1 MKILAID
8 TSNQPLAVALY
19 ADGQVLSY
27 RETNQSRNHS
37 LQLLPFIAEMMTE
50 VQWQPTELER
60 VVVAQG
66 PGSYT
71 GVRIGVTT
79 AKTLATTL
87 GIELVGVSSLLT
99 LAANVEDSQTLVVP
113 IFDARNDNLY
123 GAVYQNQQVIWPDQH
138 TNINELIAFLTTTT
152 APICVVGEYTNFVEQ
167 LTANFGARI
176 SFGQDG
182 ENQPHGAKLAQLGAT
197 AMPVELPD
205 AFVPNYL
212 RVSQAEADW
221 QAAHPDE
228 VGQNYVE
235 EVN

>member
-1 MKILAID
+1 MAID

-19 ADGQVLSY
+19 ANGQVLAH

-37 LQLLPFIAEMMTE
+37 LQLLPLIVEMMQT
-50 VQWQPTELER
+50 VGWQPAELDR
-60 VVVAQG
+60 IVVAQG

-87 GIELVGVSSLLT
+87 NIELVGVSSLMT
-99 LAANVEDSQTLVVP
+99 LAANIDNPKVLVVP

-123 GAVYQNQQVIWPDQH
+123 SAVYQDGQVIWPDKH
-138 TNINELIAFLTTTT
+138 TNINDLIAFLTTTSG
-152 APICVVGEYTNFVEQ
+152 AIRIIGEYEGFAERLATIFGSRVSFGKDDENRPQ
-167 LTANFGARI
+167 GAR
-176 SFGQDG
+176 
-182 ENQPHGAKLAQLGAT
+182 LAQIGSNMVPILS
-197 AMPVELPD
+197 PHL
-205 AFVPNYL
+205 FVPNYL

-221 QAAHPDE
+221 QAAHPNE
-228 VGQNYVE
+228 IGQNYVE